1 MKVLLLK
8 RLLGD
13 LSSDGMHGQQAQ
25 VHTLAI
31 VLALGSCLPLQYST
45 PL

>member
-1 MKVLLLK
+1 MLLK
-8 RLLGD
+8 RVLGIQ
-13 LSSDGMHGQQAQ
+13 SGDGMHDHQARL
-25 VHTLAI
+25 HTLVI